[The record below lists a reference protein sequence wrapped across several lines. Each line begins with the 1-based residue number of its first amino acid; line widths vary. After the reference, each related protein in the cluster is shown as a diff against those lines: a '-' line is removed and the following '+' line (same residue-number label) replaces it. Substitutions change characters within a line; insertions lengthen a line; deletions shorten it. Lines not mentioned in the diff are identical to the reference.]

1 VRVMAGSVVRVGKAC
16 DAAAVRTVYAAA
28 KKTAGRRRAGRA
40 GRDGAARSAVCGI
53 VPRGFIARFA
63 TIARSARRG
72 ARP

>member
-1 VRVMAGSVVRVGKAC
+1 MRVMAGSVVRVGKAC

-28 KKTAGRRRAGRA
+28 KKSAGRERAGRSVV
-40 GRDGAARSAVCGI
+40 GAAVCGT

-63 TIARSARRG
+63 TIAQSVRRG